1 MDTLILMFG
10 PGVSHTDAC
19 EDSAVRRSTIFSGM
33 AVVAYLAVVYLL
45 VFIAAPVSLAVA
57 DFVASCGIAIPH
69 PSGWNRAMFGNS
81 GAPVLYVTLTGLVAI
96 LGYGLVIAGCA
107 FYFGEHQDVRAQF
120 DDDAGTVSAGR
131 RQDAASPSAA
141 SRRDTNTQILEGDGS
156 RGE

>member
-1 MDTLILMFG
+1 M
-10 PGVSHTDAC
+10 
-19 EDSAVRRSTIFSGM
+19 RRSTIFSSV
-33 AVVAYLAVVYLL
+33 AVAAYLVVVYLA
-45 VFIAAPVSLAVA
+45 VFIAAPASLAVA

-81 GAPVLYVTLTGLVAI
+81 GAPVLYITVTGFVAI

-120 DDDAGTVSAGR
+120 DDAATVTAGR
-131 RQDAASPSAA
+131 RQDAASSSAA
-141 SRRDTNTQILEGDGS
+141 NRRDTNTQILEGDGP